1 MRFIGTL
8 HPTDGAPVAPDTV
21 FTFALAAGVA
31 QTQDWL
37 SSGSTVVANAAL
49 AGAGLVRLTGVSSSG
64 TPLLFTAN
72 LSCTAA
78 AAPSSGLSSGGSTNA
93 NVTITGPTMYQ
104 VPGGSTGLSV
114 CAASSG
120 YVMVEQWEK

>member
-1 MRFIGTL
+1 MRFSGML
-8 HPTDGAPVAPDTV
+8 HPTEGVTVTPDTV

-31 QTQDWL
+31 QAQDWL
-37 SSGSTVVANAAL
+37 SSASTAVANAAA
-49 AGAGLVRLTGVSSSG
+49 AGAALVRLTGISSSG
-64 TPLLFTAN
+64 SPLLFAAN

-93 NVTITGPTMYQ
+93 NIIATGPTMYQ

-120 YVMVEQWEK
+120 FVMVEQWDK